1 MSIVDTAN
9 SLIGKVKYSFGAD
22 SIENGVGD
30 CSSFTQYV
38 YSKNGYSIGRTTEQ
52 QWKQG
57 SSVSIENLQPS
68 DLVFFK
74 NTYNSGHTDGVS
86 HVGVYI
92 GNGQFTHNSSSK
104 GVTTSNLS
112 DNYWKEH
119 YLGAKRVDGTVTQTS
134 ATAQTGELDKTTFL
148 GDIVVVGVVSTVC
161 IVGIVFFLLAFGE
174 LENTSVIKDTKK
186 TTKKM
191 SSGVKNIASK
201 ISKKGSAA
209 NGS

>member
-1 MSIVDTAN
+1 MGVVDLAQ

-22 SIENGVGD
+22 AIEKGVGD

-38 YSKNGYSIGRTTEQ
+38 YSKNGYNIGRTTEQ

-57 SSVSIENLQPS
+57 SNVAVENLQPG

-112 DNYWKEH
+112 DSYWKQH
-119 YLGAKRVDGTVTQTS
+119 YLGAKRVDGVLTETSTTQVD
-134 ATAQTGELDKTTFL
+134 ALDKTTFL

-174 LENTSVIKDTKK
+174 LENTQVVKDTKK

-191 SSGVKNIASK
+191 SGNIKNIASK
-201 ISKKGSAA
+201 ISKKGSAT

>member
-57 SSVSIENLQPS
+57 STVSQDNLQAG

-86 HVGVYI
+86 HVGVYV
-92 GNGQFTHNSSSK
+92 GNGQFVHNSSSK
-104 GVTTSNLS
+104 GVTTSSLS
-112 DNYWKEH
+112 ESYWTQH
-119 YLGAKRVDGTVTQTS
+119 YLGAKRVDGTVTQT
-134 ATAQTGELDKTTFL
+134 TNTTQTGMLDKTSFI

-161 IVGIVFFLLAFGE
+161 VVGIVFFLLAFGE
-174 LENTSVIKDTKK
+174 LENTQVLKDTKK

-191 SSGVKNIASK
+191 GGNIKNITSK